1 MAEVMATPA
10 KKSDGKKKRDPYKEY
25 AAKPV
30 KKTLGAR
37 AEEQRRGMAATRKKA
52 VAKRAAAKKIAA
64 ADKRA
69 KDQKMDALMDKAGK
83 LSTKRAKE
91 SY

>member
-1 MAEVMATPA
+1 MATAA
-10 KKSDGKKKRDPYKEY
+10 KKGDGKKKRDPYKEY

-30 KKTLGAR
+30 KKTLGAK

-52 VAKRAAAKKIAA
+52 AVKRAAAKKVAEA
-64 ADKRA
+64 NARA
-69 KDQKMDALMDKAGK
+69 KSQKMDALMDKAGK

>member
-1 MAEVMATPA
+1 MATPA
-10 KKSDGKKKRDPYKEY
+10 KKKDGKNRDPYKEY

-30 KKTLGAR
+30 KKTLGAK

-52 VAKRAAAKKIAA
+52 AAKRAVAKKTAA

-83 LSTKRAKE
+83 LTSKRFKE

>member
-1 MAEVMATPA
+1 MATPA
-10 KKSDGKKKRDPYKEY
+10 KKGDGKKKRDPYKEY

-30 KKTLGAR
+30 KKTLGAK

-64 ADKRA
+64 ADKRS
-69 KDQKMDALMDKAGK
+69 KDKKTDALMDKAGK
-83 LSTKRAKE
+83 LTSKRFKE

>member
-1 MAEVMATPA
+1 MATAA
-10 KKSDGKKKRDPYKEY
+10 KKGDGKKKRDPYKEY

-30 KKTLGAR
+30 KKTLGAK

-52 VAKRAAAKKIAA
+52 AAKRAAAKKTAA
-64 ADKRA
+64 ADKRS
-69 KDQKMDALMDKAGK
+69 KDKKTDALMDKAGK
-83 LSTKRAKE
+83 LTSKRFKE

>member
-1 MAEVMATPA
+1 MATPA
-10 KKSDGKKKRDPYKEY
+10 KKGDGKKRDPYKEY

-30 KKTLGAR
+30 KKTLGAK

-52 VAKRAAAKKIAA
+52 AAKRAVAKKTAA